1 MTQYKYLIVGGGM
14 AANAAIQGIR
24 SLDRQGS
31 IGVIT
36 AEADPP
42 YDRPPLSKGLWKGDT
57 SLDEIVHPA
66 SDGVIFHH
74 NRRAEM
80 IHIAQRMVEDDQA
93 QGYEYEKLL
102 LATGGTPKRLPFDQN
117 GEILYYRT
125 LQDYHRLRE
134 LSEQYDRFAV
144 IGGSFIGSELAAAL
158 ALNGKEVSMIF
169 PEGSLCAQ
177 LLPPDVSGYLN
188 RYYESKGV
196 RLNANTPLKGMEGK
210 LGNYLLHTAFNEEI
224 SAEVVVAGIGIQP
237 NTELAERASLRVGDG
252 VMVNTGLQTSD
263 PDIYA
268 AGDIA
273 NFEDALLKERRRVEH
288 EDNAK
293 VMGEAAGRAMTGAK
307 IDYTHS
313 PMFYSDLFDIGYEA
327 VGKLGVALE
336 VYADWQDEYAKG
348 VIYYLDAGRLRG
360 VLLWNVW
367 DQLDRAREL
376 IRSNHIW
383 QLDELQGQIA

>member
-14 AANAAIQGIR
+14 AANAATQGIR
-24 SLDRQGS
+24 SVDGQGS

-57 SLDEIVHPA
+57 SVDAIVH
-66 SDGVIFHH
+66 DEVEGVTFHH

-80 IHIAQRMVEDDQA
+80 IHIAQRMVEDDQE
-93 QGYEYEKLL
+93 QGHEYEKLL
-102 LATGGTPKRLPFDQN
+102 LATGGSPKRLPFDPN
-117 GEILYYRT
+117 GEILTYRT

-134 LSEQYDRFAV
+134 LSEQYTRFAV
-144 IGGSFIGSELAAAL
+144 IGGSFIGAELTAAL
-158 ALNGKEVSMIF
+158 RLNGKEVSMIF
-169 PEGSLCAQ
+169 PGSSLCAH
-177 LLPPDVSGYLN
+177 LFPPDVSGYLN

-196 RLNANTPLKGMEGK
+196 RLNANTPLKGIEGK

-224 SAEVVVAGIGIQP
+224 SAEVVVAGIGIVP
-237 NTELAERASLRVGDG
+237 NTELAEKAGLRVGDG
-252 VMVNTGLQTSD
+252 VMVNTGLQTSA

-293 VMGEAAGRAMTGAK
+293 VMGEAAGRAMAGAS

-327 VGKLGVALE
+327 VGKVDVALE
-336 VYADWQDEYAKG
+336 TYTDWQDEYAKG

-360 VLLWNVW
+360 ILLWNVW

-376 IRSNHIW
+376 IRSNRIW
-383 QLDELQGQIA
+383 QADELQGQIA